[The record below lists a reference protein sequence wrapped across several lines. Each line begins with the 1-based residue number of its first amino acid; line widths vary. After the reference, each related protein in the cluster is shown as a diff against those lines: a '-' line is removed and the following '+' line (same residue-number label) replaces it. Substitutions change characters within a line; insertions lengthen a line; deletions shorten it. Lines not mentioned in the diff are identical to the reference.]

1 MGRRVFWIVLDSVGA
16 GELPD
21 ASKFGDA
28 GADTIGHII
37 EACPD
42 VKLPNMCRLGLH
54 KISGTSFVDYNS
66 ETKEVIGC
74 YGKSK
79 ELSNGKDTTTG
90 HWEMIGIHTA
100 NPFPTF
106 PNGFP
111 QDIIDEFIQKT
122 GCGAIYGNKVA
133 SGIPIIEEYIDEHL
147 KTGYPIV
154 YTSADSVFQIA
165 ASEETVGLDRLYE
178 MCQIAR
184 DMLQGERGV
193 GRVIA
198 RPFVGTEN
206 SFERTS
212 NRRDFALEPSHDN
225 ILCKLQE
232 KGVKVVSIGKISD
245 IFHHVGISES
255 IHTDNN
261 EDGMAKLTHQIMT
274 LDKGL
279 CFTNLVDFDMKY
291 GHRRDLSGYK
301 NGLEAFDRWLG
312 ENLLLL
318 QDDDL
323 VVINADHGCDPT
335 YKGSDHTREYV
346 PILIYGKK
354 IAKAVNLGVRDT
366 FADIGATIRE
376 YLTGEKQRNE
386 QTDKIIGRSFLD
398 KLYVK

>member
-54 KISGTSFVDYNS
+54 KISETSFVDYNS

-133 SGIPIIEEYIDEHL
+133 SGIPIIEEYNDEHL

>member
-16 GELPD
+16 GEMPD
-21 ASKFGDA
+21 AERFGDA

-37 EACPD
+37 KACPD
-42 VKLPNMCRLGLH
+42 VQLPNMCKLGLH
-54 KISGTSFVDYNS
+54 KIRETSFENYN
-66 ETKEVIGC
+66 TVTDIIGC

-106 PNGFP
+106 PGGFP
-111 QDIIDEFIQKT
+111 KEIIDEFIEKT
-122 GCGAIYGNKVA
+122 GCGDIYGNKVA
-133 SGIPIIEEYIDEHL
+133 SGIPIIEEYIEDHL

-165 ASEETVGLDRLYE
+165 ASEEKVGLKRLYE

-198 RPFVGTEN
+198 RPFVGTKDN
-206 SFERTS
+206 FERTS
-212 NRRDFALEPSHDN
+212 NRKDYALEPTHDN
-225 ILCKLQE
+225 ILCKLQDA
-232 KGVKVVSIGKISD
+232 GIPVVAIGKISD

-261 EDGMAKLTHQIMT
+261 DDGMAKTTNQIKT
-274 LDKGL
+274 LESGL

-291 GHRRDLSGYK
+291 GHRRDLQGYK
-301 NGLEAFDRWLG
+301 AGLEAFDRWLG
-312 ENLLLL
+312 ENLPLLRE
-318 QDDDL
+318 DDL
-323 VVINADHGCDPT
+323 LIINADHGCDPT
-335 YKGSDHTREYV
+335 FKGSDHTREYI
-346 PILIYGKK
+346 PILIYGSKLK
-354 IAKAVNLGVRDT
+354 QAVDIGVRDT
-366 FADIGATIRE
+366 FGDLGATIRE
-376 YLTGEKQRNE
+376 YLTGVGTADPDSRIVGK
-386 QTDKIIGRSFLD
+386 SFLD
-398 KLYVK
+398 LLCD